1 MQNLGSPGREHQR
14 TSRSTFVGGNHCTS
28 VVELL
33 GNVDGVVVLG
43 QGGLVGVAELVL
55 GEGKVDAEVEPEVD
69 VDAEVEPEDA
79 EDAEDKEV
87 GGEVELDEK
96 VAP

>member
-1 MQNLGSPGREHQR
+1 M
-14 TSRSTFVGGNHCTS
+14 
-28 VVELL
+28 VELL

-79 EDAEDKEV
+79 EDKEV
-87 GGEVELDEK
+87 GGEVELDEE

>member
-1 MQNLGSPGREHQR
+1 M
-14 TSRSTFVGGNHCTS
+14 
-28 VVELL
+28 VELL

-79 EDAEDKEV
+79 EDAEV
-87 GGEVELDEK
+87 GGEVELDEE

>member
-1 MQNLGSPGREHQR
+1 M
-14 TSRSTFVGGNHCTS
+14 
-28 VVELL
+28 VELL

-79 EDAEDKEV
+79 EDAEDAEDTEV
-87 GGEVELDEK
+87 GGEVELDEE

>member
-1 MQNLGSPGREHQR
+1 MQNLGNQGREHQR
-14 TSRSTFVGGNHCTS
+14 TSRSTFVGGKHCTS

-43 QGGLVGVAELVL
+43 QGGLVL

-79 EDAEDKEV
+79 EDAEV
-87 GGEVELDEK
+87 GGEVELDEE

>member
-1 MQNLGSPGREHQR
+1 MGSPGREHQR

-55 GEGKVDAEVEPEVD
+55 GEGEVDAEVEPEVD
-69 VDAEVEPEDA
+69 VDAEDAEDTEDA
-79 EDAEDKEV
+79 EV
-87 GGEVELDEK
+87 CGEVELDEE

>member
-1 MQNLGSPGREHQR
+1 M
-14 TSRSTFVGGNHCTS
+14 
-28 VVELL
+28 VELL

-79 EDAEDKEV
+79 EDKEV

>member
-1 MQNLGSPGREHQR
+1 M
-14 TSRSTFVGGNHCTS
+14 
-28 VVELL
+28 VELL

-79 EDAEDKEV
+79 EDAEV
-87 GGEVELDEK
+87 GGEVELDEE
-96 VAP
+96 VAL